1 MSSRFSA
8 GLKKLKEETQGAVVP
23 PPAVAAAVPA
33 NGDGPAPVQ
42 KAVQRDRYGKVNIS
56 GFFEKPVRKQLA
68 MLAVEQERSQ
78 VDMLAEAL
86 NLLFEKYGKSPI
98 AKA

>member
-8 GLKKLKEETQGAVVP
+8 GLKKLKDETQG
-23 PPAVAAAVPA
+23 PATAPAAPA
-33 NGDGPAPVQ
+33 APASPAP
-42 KAVQRDRYGKVNIS
+42 APRTGQRDRHGKVNIS

-68 MLAVEQERSQ
+68 MLAVEQERNQ

-98 AKA
+98 AKG

>member
-8 GLKKLKEETQGAVVP
+8 GLKKLKDETQG
-23 PPAVAAAVPA
+23 PATAPAAPA
-33 NGDGPAPVQ
+33 SPAP
-42 KAVQRDRYGKVNIS
+42 APRTGQRDRHGKVNIS

-68 MLAVEQERSQ
+68 MLAVEQERNQ

-86 NLLFEKYGKSPI
+86 NLLFDKYGKSPI
-98 AKA
+98 AKG